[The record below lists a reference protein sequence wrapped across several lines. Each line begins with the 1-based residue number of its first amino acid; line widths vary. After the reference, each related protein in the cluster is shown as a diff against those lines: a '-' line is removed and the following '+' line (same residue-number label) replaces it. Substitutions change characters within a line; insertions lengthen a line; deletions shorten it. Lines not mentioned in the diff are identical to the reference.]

1 MMEFAQ
7 ADIAEI
13 DLFGTAFQTEPNT
26 AYAGALEQGG
36 LARCPFGALVIGHQA
51 VRDALRD
58 PRVESGNVA
67 MVDMLGV
74 PDGPWRRWVVGSL
87 QGSNGDVHARL
98 RKLVVRAFTL
108 RQADQHRPRMREL
121 ASGHIDELLAG
132 SGSDFMARCASVY
145 PITVFCNMIGVPE
158 QDVPLFGEWAET
170 LGRGLDMNLL
180 EIVDDLNEAT
190 VGMSSYVERLIARH
204 TASDTNLIGR
214 LLAASEDGERL
225 SRDELVSLIML
236 LLGAGYDTT
245 ANELGWGIWL
255 LAQRPDILERLGR
268 HPEDAPKFVEELL
281 RYRPAVAVFP
291 RIASEDIELA
301 DISVPAG
308 TYLMVS
314 LSAAGHDPSIYPSPE
329 EFDVDR
335 VTDQPLLSFG
345 WADHYCIGLH
355 IARAELQE
363 FFALF
368 ARRVGRL
375 EFTAPPSFG
384 NPLGVYAV
392 KTLPIAV
399 SARSD

>member
-1 MMEFAQ
+1 MEFMQ
-7 ADIAEI
+7 ADLAEI
-13 DLFGTAFQTEPNT
+13 DLFGTAFQTEPDT
-26 AYAGALEQGG
+26 EYARALKQGG
-36 LARCPFGALVIGHQA
+36 LARCPFGALVIGHQE

-74 PDGPWRRWVVGSL
+74 PDGPWRRWIVGSL

-98 RKLVVRAFTL
+98 RKLVVRAFTP
-108 RQADQHRPRMREL
+108 RQADQHRPLMREL
-121 ASGHIDELLAG
+121 VSGHIDELLTE
-132 SGSDFMARCASVY
+132 SSSDFMASCASVY

-158 QDVPLFGEWAET
+158 HDVPLFGEWAET
-170 LGRGLDMNLL
+170 LGRGLDMNII
-180 EIVDDLNEAT
+180 EILDELNEAT
-190 VGMSSYVERLIARH
+190 VGMSNYVERLIARH
-204 TASDTNLIGR
+204 TATDTNLIGR

-245 ANELGWGIWL
+245 ANELGWGVLL

-268 HPEDAPKFVEELL
+268 NPEDAPKFVEELL
-281 RYRPAVAVFP
+281 RYRPAAAAFP

-314 LSAAGHDPSIYPSPE
+314 PYAAGHDPSIYPSPE

-355 IARAELQE
+355 IARAEMQE
-363 FFALF
+363 FFAVF

-375 EFTAPPSFG
+375 ELTAPPSFG

-392 KTLPIAV
+392 KTLPIAI
-399 SARSD
+399 SARSE